1 MAAGSDDAGLGAAMD
16 ALQGAVGGAPAAGPA
31 PGPSPGGAPGHG
43 PEADSDGPPPSA
55 PAPAVPP
62 RLRGQALTPPPGP
75 QDLSLGA
82 VAKGAWNNLPSSL
95 ASNVRQ
101 TLMPFLPQMWGQDVE
116 GAKAIARGIGSKT
129 GLLIPAN
136 AAQKAQDEA
145 PLNAIGDMYKQRYGS
160 LDNFLSTVKNDP
172 VAPLSDAAALGSIAA
187 GGEGLIPKGMGAV
200 GDALSAAT
208 SVGKA
213 ARWADPTYAAA
224 RAAGAG
230 ANLVAKGAGS
240 NLGRKVIGDAIGGT
254 LGTAIPIPVVGPI
267 IGAKIGERVAAKLIP
282 HGGFGPGA
290 RAVGRGLAR
299 TLPAATA
306 FSGTQPEPGAAP
318 PSQSAGAPGP
328 AAPAGPV
335 SPEQA
340 QVNDMLTALEAS
352 DGQPAGPSA
361 GLQGQPPPG
370 GAPLRP
376 PRGAMYGHIA
386 DIATNAG
393 ANPTEV
399 STLQQIARVESS
411 GNPGATSPSGRYHGL
426 FQYADSQGDP
436 TADTMRAL
444 GDLRK
449 NEQKLKG
456 MGVTPDAGALYVMHQ
471 QGSGGGPALL
481 TAPPGTRAI
490 DAISRYYGSRNMARQ
505 AIAHNIGIN
514 YRSAD
519 GEAQANAAAENM
531 SAADFVNLWR
541 NKLTGVPFAA
551 GGRTGFAEGGN
562 VVDMSEALL
571 RRAEAHHKASQQATK
586 PMLGLSDDTVAKALK
601 LAQAG
606 I

>member
-1 MAAGSDDAGLGAAMD
+1 MPAWAQRWTPCRAQSASSAVRKGPRLGLR
-16 ALQGAVGGAPAAGPA
+16 PEEC
-31 PGPSPGGAPGHG
+31 SGHG
-43 PEADSDGPPPSA
+43 PEADSDEPPPSA

-299 TLPAATA
+299 TLLAATA

-318 PSQSAGAPGP
+318 PSQSAGAPGA

-370 GAPLRP
+370 GAPPRP
-376 PRGAMYGHIA
+376 PRGTAPGPS
-386 DIATNAG
+386 AG
-393 ANPTEV
+393 
-399 STLQQIARVESS
+399 L
-411 GNPGATSPSGRYHGL
+411 
-426 FQYADSQGDP
+426 
-436 TADTMRAL
+436 
-444 GDLRK
+444 
-449 NEQKLKG
+449 
-456 MGVTPDAGALYVMHQ
+456 
-471 QGSGGGPALL
+471 QGSPGPASSRLADL
-481 TAPPGTRAI
+481 ATGDKRDQILREIALAESGGRNIPNTHYGPGHTDQGYWQITDQTWKSAAPPEVYAKYQHAMDAPYETQLAVARRLYDQRGTQPWNP
-490 DAISRYYGSRNMARQ
+490 SKHTWGPK
-505 AIAHNIGIN
+505 IAML
-514 YRSAD
+514 A
-519 GEAQANAAAENM
+519 
-531 SAADFVNLWR
+531 
-541 NKLTGVPFAA
+541 T